1 MSEITP
7 QQRRKP
13 PMRHNF
19 AKHFQFSTAALHKKY
34 VTSASEWTCLAWT
47 HNTGSKIL
55 NLSDYLIMYLT
66 LMKTGVLCI
75 CRAIVHS
82 RVDIGTAGGIS
93 RVRAEEVAKGCGWS
107 VTTLFDRPRWAS
119 AFGKCREEICH
130 ENDSIQRDTYDLA
143 ERCEHRVVHR
153 CARQLGSS
161 V

>member
-19 AKHFQFSTAALHKKY
+19 AKHFQFSAAALHKKY

-55 NLSDYLIMYLT
+55 NLSDYLIIHLT

-82 RVDIGTAGGIS
+82 RVDIGATGGIS
-93 RVRAEEVAKGCGWS
+93 RVRAEEVAKGRRWS
-107 VTTLFDRPRWAS
+107 VTTSPLAGVF
-119 AFGKCREEICH
+119 CRLELPPFQNGC
-130 ENDSIQRDTYDLA
+130 DYLSLTTQGVLL
-143 ERCEHRVVHR
+143 CVLKLSFLQWLVQ
-153 CARQLGSS
+153 C
-161 V
+161 

>member
-19 AKHFQFSTAALHKKY
+19 AKHFQFSAAALHKKY
-34 VTSASEWTCLAWT
+34 VTSASEWTYLAWT

-55 NLSDYLIMYLT
+55 NLSDYLIIYLT

-82 RVDIGTAGGIS
+82 RVDIGATGGIS
-93 RVRAEEVAKGCGWS
+93 RVRAEEVAKGRGWS
-107 VTTLFDRPRWAS
+107 VTTSPLAGVFCRLELPPFQYGCDYLSLTTQGNLLFVLKPS
-119 AFGKCREEICH
+119 FPFTSH
-130 ENDSIQRDTYDLA
+130 PF
-143 ERCEHRVVHR
+143 
-153 CARQLGSS
+153 
-161 V
+161 